1 MLTALLAGFCGTAS
15 AGGVVPGF
23 TTKNATL
30 LESRG
35 LPMSEQDAM
44 ERITFRPFV
53 PSSSYV
59 EVALLP
65 AQHGDDK
72 DVPQNRGIGF
82 EYVFGG
88 HEYVLSEWPVF
99 PGSLA
104 AYPAAVLNGSCT
116 TGRLILGTPL
126 HPRAFGWTTAAL
138 VFALQ
143 PDVDPGVNPNVKAL
157 KAEWTRLVKRGA
169 CR

>member
-1 MLTALLAGFCGTAS
+1 
-15 AGGVVPGF
+15 
-23 TTKNATL
+23 
-30 LESRG
+30 
-35 LPMSEQDAM
+35 MSEQDAM
-44 ERITFRPFV
+44 ERITFRPFI
-53 PSSSYV
+53 PSPSYV

-82 EYVFGG
+82 EYVFAGR
-88 HEYVLSEWPVF
+88 EYVLSEWPVF
-99 PGSLA
+99 PGSLG
-104 AYPAAVLNGSCT
+104 AYPAAAIGGACS

-126 HPRAFGWTTAAL
+126 HPRAFGWTTATL

-157 KAEWTRLVKRGA
+157 KAEWSRLAKRGA